1 MPRAVNSFTDTR
13 RPDGHHEVVEAYYDR
28 LYIVA
33 FLNPKTSAPPRSR
46 MPANGRATASGEK
59 DLSNFD
65 LRNALDDM
73 KVSEISFAEFLAVLR
88 KAGKHPA

>member
-1 MPRAVNSFTDTR
+1 
-13 RPDGHHEVVEAYYDR
+13 
-28 LYIVA
+28 
-33 FLNPKTSAPPRSR
+33 

-88 KAGKHPA
+88 KAGKHPV

>member
-1 MPRAVNSFTDTR
+1 MRRAVNSFTDTGGAA
-13 RPDGHHEVVEAYYDR
+13 GHHEAVEAFYDR
-28 LYIVA
+28 LCIVA
-33 FLNPKTSAPPRSR
+33 FLNPKTSAPPRGR
-46 MPANGRATASGEK
+46 IPANGRAAASGEK

-88 KAGKHPA
+88 KNGKHPA